1 MPKVC
6 RNNLFLRLRYF
17 KAIWISMPIVILIYV
32 SINVAYLAVLT
43 PSEIMSSAALA
54 NDMATRTLG
63 PIGGICVPI
72 AVAMSCWGGLN
83 SSMMASSRLFMVGS
97 REGHLPQWISMIT
110 FKGNSGTPAPGK
122 KFPILFNWFFSSDD
136 FYWSSDDTVS
146 SCAKCIRPGQL
157 LQLHILAY
165 CRPLCRWPDLSSL
178 HRAWSSSTDQI
189 QPRLADHLHSHVHNA
204 DRRSSDNTTCRH
216 THRVRHDVLGNHSL
230 VPLEEN
236 RLAWE
241 LWMYQS
247 ICEWLRESIR

>member
-1 MPKVC
+1 MIVLIFTGLYYLFFTSSGQVANFTTGAWTNSKYDPLSIVIGLYQGLFSYSGWDTLNFLVEELQDPFVNMPKVC

-122 KFPILFNWFFSSDD
+122 KFPILFN
-136 FYWSSDDTVS
+136 
-146 SCAKCIRPGQL
+146 
-157 LQLHILAY
+157 
-165 CRPLCRWPDLSSL
+165 
-178 HRAWSSSTDQI
+178 
-189 QPRLADHLHSHVHNA
+189 
-204 DRRSSDNTTCRH
+204 
-216 THRVRHDVLGNHSL
+216 
-230 VPLEEN
+230 
-236 RLAWE
+236 
-241 LWMYQS
+241 
-247 ICEWLRESIR
+247 

>member
-1 MPKVC
+1 
-6 RNNLFLRLRYF
+6 
-17 KAIWISMPIVILIYV
+17 MPIVIIIYV

-122 KFPILFNWFFSSDD
+122 KCPILICFDSRLIVRWREIIYAPAVWIVFNGWLEKMVRIKASVHRFSVHSILRR
-136 FYWSSDDTVS
+136 VS
-146 SCAKCIRPGQL
+146 PS
-157 LQLHILAY
+157 
-165 CRPLCRWPDLSSL
+165 
-178 HRAWSSSTDQI
+178 
-189 QPRLADHLHSHVHNA
+189 
-204 DRRSSDNTTCRH
+204 
-216 THRVRHDVLGNHSL
+216 
-230 VPLEEN
+230 
-236 RLAWE
+236 
-241 LWMYQS
+241 
-247 ICEWLRESIR
+247 